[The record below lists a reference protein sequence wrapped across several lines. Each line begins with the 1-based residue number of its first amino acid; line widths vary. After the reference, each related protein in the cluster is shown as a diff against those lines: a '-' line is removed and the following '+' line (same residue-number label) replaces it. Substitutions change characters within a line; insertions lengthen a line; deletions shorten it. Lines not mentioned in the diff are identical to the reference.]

1 MRIEQLL
8 EQGLP
13 RQVVEL
19 LREHGIEKLFPPQ
32 EESIKR
38 GLLSLKKNFVV
49 AVPTAS
55 GKTLIAELLMLR
67 SLLERGGKCLYI
79 VPLKALASEKLEEFR
94 KYEKLGVKVGV
105 TTGDYDASDEWLGSY
120 DIIVTTSEKADSLIR
135 HRTSWLSEVNV
146 VVADEV
152 HLIHDSSRG
161 PTLEV
166 TLARL
171 RHLSENLII
180 LALSATIS
188 NADEIASWLNAELV
202 ESEWRPV
209 KLREG
214 VYHAGEILFTDSS
227 KRSVDASYANEA
239 LNLAL
244 DTVKEGGQSLVFV
257 NTRRGA
263 ERFATEAAPKV
274 KRLLSEVEKAELK
287 EIAQR
292 VLHVLAEPTR
302 ICRRLSKAVAG
313 GAAFHHAG
321 LAPEQRRLIEHAF
334 RRNLIKVLAATPT
347 LAAGVNL
354 PARRV
359 VIRDYRRYD
368 SSLGYVEIPVME
380 IKQMAGRAGR
390 PRYDKYGEA
399 ILVARAEEERDFLLE
414 RYLLAEPERV
424 YSKLAALPALRMHVL
439 ASIATGYASS
449 FSGLVDFFSKTF
461 YGHQQEAYT
470 LESSLLSVLE
480 FLEHE
485 GFLQEEEEKIVA
497 TPFGKRVSEL
507 YIDPLSAVTLRNAL
521 ERAESVATEAISY
534 LHAIARCSELG
545 TLYLR
550 KGEYEEYLPKLL
562 EQERYLLFPLPSQY
576 YEAYAF
582 EHFLAEFKTAL
593 FLHDWIEERSEEY
606 LLERYNLAPG
616 DIHSR
621 VEIAEWLL
629 YAMEEIARLFNF
641 KKREEISRLRLR
653 VKHGIREELLELVSL
668 KGIGRVR
675 ARKLYIRFKT
685 LEELRKASLKDIA
698 SVPMIGEKLAA
709 SIKAQLGEKVEEVT
723 SSEATGNEVKA
734 TKTTKQSTLTGF

>member
-1 MRIEQLL
+1 
-8 EQGLP
+8 
-13 RQVVEL
+13 
-19 LREHGIEKLFPPQ
+19 
-32 EESIKR
+32 
-38 GLLSLKKNFVV
+38 
-49 AVPTAS
+49 
-55 GKTLIAELLMLR
+55 
-67 SLLERGGKCLYI
+67 
-79 VPLKALASEKLEEFR
+79 
-94 KYEKLGVKVGV
+94 
-105 TTGDYDASDEWLGSY
+105 
-120 DIIVTTSEKADSLIR
+120 
-135 HRTSWLSEVNV
+135 
-146 VVADEV
+146 
-152 HLIHDSSRG
+152 
-161 PTLEV
+161 
-166 TLARL
+166 
-171 RHLSENLII
+171 
-180 LALSATIS
+180 
-188 NADEIASWLNAELV
+188 WLNAELV

-209 KLREG
+209 MLREG

-227 KRSVDASYANEA
+227 RRSVDASYANEA

-263 ERFATEAAPKV
+263 EHFATEAAPKV
-274 KRLLSEVEKAELK
+274 KRLLSEAEKAELK

-302 ICRRLSKAVAG
+302 ICRRLSKAVTG

-399 ILVARAEEERDFLLE
+399 ILVARTEEERDFLLE

-485 GFLQEEEEKIVA
+485 GFLQEGEEEKIVA

-521 ERAESVATEAISY
+521 KRAGSIATEA
-534 LHAIARCSELG
+534 
-545 TLYLR
+545 
-550 KGEYEEYLPKLL
+550 
-562 EQERYLLFPLPSQY
+562 
-576 YEAYAF
+576 
-582 EHFLAEFKTAL
+582 
-593 FLHDWIEERSEEY
+593 
-606 LLERYNLAPG
+606 
-616 DIHSR
+616 
-621 VEIAEWLL
+621 
-629 YAMEEIARLFNF
+629 
-641 KKREEISRLRLR
+641 
-653 VKHGIREELLELVSL
+653 
-668 KGIGRVR
+668 
-675 ARKLYIRFKT
+675 
-685 LEELRKASLKDIA
+685 
-698 SVPMIGEKLAA
+698 
-709 SIKAQLGEKVEEVT
+709 
-723 SSEATGNEVKA
+723 
-734 TKTTKQSTLTGF
+734 

>member
-1 MRIEQLL
+1 MRTEQLL
-8 EQGLP
+8 EHGLP

-19 LREHGIEKLFPPQ
+19 LSERGIEELFPPQ
-32 EESIKR
+32 EEAIRR
-38 GLLSLKKNFVV
+38 GLLSLRKNFVI

-94 KYEKLGVKVGV
+94 AYEKLGVKVGV
-105 TTGDYDASDEWLGSY
+105 ATGDYDASDEWLASY

-135 HRTSWLSEVNV
+135 HRSSWLEEVNL

-152 HLIHDSSRG
+152 HLIHDPSRG

-171 RHLSENLII
+171 RRLSENLII

-188 NADEIASWLNAELV
+188 NADEIARWLNAELV
-202 ESEWRPV
+202 ESDWRPV
-209 KLREG
+209 ELREG
-214 VYHAGEILFTDSS
+214 VCHAGEILFTDSS

-263 ERFATEAAPKV
+263 ERFAQEAAPKV
-274 KRLLSEVEKAELK
+274 KRLLSDTEKEELRELAERILG
-287 EIAQR
+287 
-292 VLHVLAEPTR
+292 VLAEPTR
-302 ICRRLSKAVAG
+302 ICRRLSRAVAG

-321 LAPEQRRLIEHAF
+321 LAPEQRTLIEHAF
-334 RRNLIKVLAATPT
+334 RENLIKVLSATPT

-368 SSLGYVEIPVME
+368 SSLGYVEISVME

-390 PRYDKYGEA
+390 PRYDSYGEA
-399 ILVARAEEERDFLLE
+399 ILLARSEEERSFLLE

-439 ASIATGYASS
+439 AGIATGDAHS
-449 FSGLVDFFSKTF
+449 FKELVDFFSKTF
-461 YGHQQEAYT
+461 FGYQQEVYA
-470 LESSLLSVLE
+470 LESSLLSVAE
-480 FLEHE
+480 FLEGE
-485 GFLQEEEEKIVA
+485 GFIMGEDDKLEP
-497 TPFGKRVSEL
+497 TPFGRRVSEL
-507 YIDPLSAVTLRNAL
+507 YIDPLSAVTLRRAL
-521 ERAESVATEAISY
+521 ERAEAVETEPLSY
-534 LHAIARCSELG
+534 LHAVARCSELA

-550 KGEYEEYLPKLL
+550 KGEYEEYLARL
-562 EQERYLLFPLPSQY
+562 EEVEKKLLFPVPSI
-576 YEAYAF
+576 YEGYAF
-582 EHFLAEFKTAL
+582 EHFLSELKTAL
-593 FLHDWIEERSEEY
+593 FLQDWIEERSEEY

-616 DIHSR
+616 DVHSR

-629 YAMEEIARLFNF
+629 YAMEEIGRLFSF
-641 KKREEISRLRLR
+641 PKLEELRRLRTR

-668 KGIGRVR
+668 RGIGRAR
-675 ARKLYIRFKT
+675 ARRLYARGFKT
-685 LEELRKASLKDIA
+685 LEHLRKAGLKELA
-698 SVPMIGEKLAA
+698 SVPGIGERLAA
-709 SIKAQLGEKVEEVT
+709 SIKAQLGEATEVRARET
-723 SSEATGNEVKA
+723 R
-734 TKTTKQSTLTGF
+734 QSTLTSF

>member
-1 MRIEQLL
+1 MRTEQLL
-8 EQGLP
+8 EHGLP

-19 LREHGIEKLFPPQ
+19 LREQGIEQLFPPQ
-32 EESIKR
+32 EEAIRR

-94 KYEKLGVKVGV
+94 KYERLGLKVGIA
-105 TTGDYDASDEWLGSY
+105 TGDYDASDEWLGGY

-135 HRTSWLSEVNV
+135 HRSSWLGEIRV

-152 HLIHDSSRG
+152 HLIHDPSRG

-171 RHLSENLII
+171 RHLCDNLII
-180 LALSATIS
+180 LALSATIN
-188 NADEIASWLNAELV
+188 NANEIAAWLNAELV
-202 ESEWRPV
+202 ESNWRPV

-214 VYHAGEILFTDSS
+214 VYFSGEILFSDSS
-227 KRSVDASYANEA
+227 RRGVEAQYANEA

-263 ERFATEAAPKV
+263 ERLAVEAAPKV
-274 KRLLSEVEKAELK
+274 RRLLSEEERAELRA
-287 EIAQR
+287 IAER

-302 ICRRLSKAVAG
+302 ICRRLGKAVAG

-321 LAPEQRRLIEHAF
+321 LAPEQRSLIEHAF
-334 RRNLIKVLAATPT
+334 RHNLIKVLTATPT

-359 VIRDYRRYD
+359 VVRDYRRYD
-368 SSLGYVEIPVME
+368 SSLGYVEIPVLE
-380 IKQMAGRAGR
+380 IKQMSGRAGR
-390 PRYDKYGEA
+390 PRYDEYGEA
-399 ILVARAEEERDFLLE
+399 VLVAKSEEERDFLLE
-414 RYLLAEPERV
+414 RYVLAEPERV

-439 ASIATGYASS
+439 ASIATGFASS
-449 FSGLVDFFSKTF
+449 FADLVNFFSKTF
-461 YGHQQEAYT
+461 YGYQQEAYT
-470 LESSLLSVLE
+470 LESSLFSVLE
-480 FLEHE
+480 FLENE
-485 GFLQEEEEKIVA
+485 GFLREEEEKILP

-507 YIDPLSAVTLRNAL
+507 YIDPLSAVTLRSAL

-550 KGEYEEYLPKLL
+550 KGEYEEFLPRLL
-562 EQERYLLFPLPSQY
+562 EQESCLLFELPSQY
-576 YEAYAF
+576 HSPYAF

-593 FLHDWIEERSEEY
+593 FLQDWIEERSEEY

-616 DIHSR
+616 DIRSR
-621 VEIAEWLL
+621 VDIAEWLL
-629 YAMEEIARLFNF
+629 YAMEEIGRLFRYR
-641 KKREEISRLRLR
+641 KGGEISRLRLR

-668 KGIGRVR
+668 KGIGRAR
-675 ARKLYIRFKT
+675 ARKLYARGFKT
-685 LEELRKASLKDIA
+685 LEDLRKADLQAIA
-698 SVPMIGEKLAA
+698 RVNGIGAKLAA
-709 SIKAQLGEKVEEVT
+709 KIKEQLGESVEVEEIREGQR
-723 SSEATGNEVKA
+723 SLMDF
-734 TKTTKQSTLTGF
+734 Q